1 MTDEDPA
8 MSADGKFQP
17 NVINS
22 AVFLLAA
29 VMQVKCLH
37 DFSSIPLLHSTPS
50 NPLQVVL
57 AITARYTLSVPL
69 CLTLVALDIPRLG
82 TNMSSSLLFGG

>member
-1 MTDEDPA
+1 MTDEDPG

-29 VMQVKCLH
+29 VMQVC
-37 DFSSIPLLHSTPS
+37 
-50 NPLQVVL
+50 
-57 AITARYTLSVPL
+57 TLSLLYIRSFYFIPATPL
-69 CLTLVALDIPRLG
+69 SAVHAFTVRYVLSVQLCVTFLAYL
-82 TNMSSSLLFGG
+82 NMSVIGSSPSFLKG